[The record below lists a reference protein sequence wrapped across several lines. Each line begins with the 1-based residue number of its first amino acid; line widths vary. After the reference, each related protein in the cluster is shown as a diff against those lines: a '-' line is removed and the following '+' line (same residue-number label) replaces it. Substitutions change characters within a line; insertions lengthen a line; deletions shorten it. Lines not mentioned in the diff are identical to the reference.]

1 MKNLFKVMSLTLIL
15 ALSMPVVMKAQGKA
29 NFAGSWEIN
38 AEKSPQPQG
47 GGQGGG
53 GFRMGA
59 STFKV
64 TQDANL
70 LTQTSAGR
78 DGAERITKY
87 TLDGKVSENV
97 MFGDNTSKS
106 TATWSADGK
115 SLTIVT
121 KMDFNG
127 QDMTTTTVWTLV
139 DDKTLSITTNRPGPD
154 GDMKTTMVYNKK

>member
-1 MKNLFKVMSLTLIL
+1 MKNLFKVMSLTLVL

-29 NFAGSWEIN
+29 NFAGSWELN
-38 AEKSPQPQG
+38 AEKSTQPQG
-47 GGQGGG
+47 GGGG
-53 GFRMGA
+53 GFRMGGT
-59 STFKV
+59 TFKV
-64 TQDANL
+64 AQDANL
-70 LTQTSAGR
+70 LTQTSPGR

-97 MFGDNTSKS
+97 VFADNTSKS

-127 QDMTTTTVWTLV
+127 QDMTTTAVWTLV
-139 DDKTLSITTNRPGPD
+139 DDKNTFNN
-154 GDMKTTMVYNKK
+154 NKSSRS